1 MTKIYVEFL
10 YGGMFSDTGAPQ
22 EITHRDPSKIVI
34 PDGACGFRF
43 YEREVVWVN
52 NEECKSNIK
61 NPTGWYYKGTKLSL
75 DDVKARN
82 VGGRHDILIGNM
94 ECNHWD
100 YVCMFDGGYVYPL
113 NKNDIV
119 LEG

>member
-1 MTKIYVEFL
+1 MTKHYVEFI

-22 EITHRDPSKIVI
+22 EIDHRDSSKITI

-43 YEREVVWVN
+43 YDREVSISN
-52 NEECKSNIK
+52 GEELRGNIK
-61 NPTGWYYKGTKLSL
+61 NPTGWFYKGTKCNLNE
-75 DDVKARN
+75 VKN
-82 VGGRHDILIGNM
+82 MNTNGRYDILISNM

-113 NKNDIV
+113 NKNDVV
-119 LEG
+119 L